1 MTDEDRYRAPSDTPP
16 PTAPPNWATPG
27 QQPVPAGTSA
37 GLDPKIG
44 GLLAYLLGP
53 IGGLVIYLTQQ
64 DREVRFHGAQS
75 VALGAASIA
84 FWIAWTVLTFVIGQV
99 PILGLLFSLLGLV
112 VGLAIIALW
121 IFMVVQGY
129 SLQHRK
135 LPVIGDLA
143 EQWAVK

>member
-1 MTDEDRYRAPSDTPP
+1 MTDEERYRAPSDTPP
-16 PTAPPNWATPG
+16 PSAPPNWATTG
-27 QQPVPAGTSA
+27 QPVPSTTSA

-75 VALGAASIA
+75 VALGVATIV
-84 FWIAWTVLTFVIGQV
+84 FWIAWTILTFVLGQV
-99 PILGLLFSLLGLV
+99 AIIGFLFSLLGLLV
-112 VGLAIIALW
+112 ALAIFGLYV
-121 IFMVVQGY
+121 FMVVQGY
-129 SLQHRK
+129 SLNHRK